1 MGWAEGPPPH
11 QQGSLVYTD
20 MIQDMNVEKAG
31 PDFSTGEGLLVPGLY
46 FCGWV
51 GVGSKW
57 VCRVKPVGGQ
67 RGG

>member
-1 MGWAEGPPPH
+1 MGWVEGPPPH

-46 FCGWV
+46 FCG
-51 GVGSKW
+51 
-57 VCRVKPVGGQ
+57 
-67 RGG
+67 